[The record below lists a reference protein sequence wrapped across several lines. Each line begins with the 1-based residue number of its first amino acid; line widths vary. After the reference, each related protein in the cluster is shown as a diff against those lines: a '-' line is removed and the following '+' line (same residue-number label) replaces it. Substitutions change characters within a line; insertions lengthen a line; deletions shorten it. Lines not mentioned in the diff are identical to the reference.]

1 MDLTF
6 ENIEN
11 NNLLLYKYIR
21 GSHAYGLNT
30 ETSDID
36 EGGLFIAPVEI
47 INGLPERYIS
57 QISDE
62 RHDTVWYEVGRYL
75 ELLTKSNPTMLESL
89 FVPDRCILYKHPIM
103 DKIIQKRD
111 IFITKDAVK
120 SIFGYAKSQ
129 IEKARGLNKKIVNPI
144 TERKTPIDFCY
155 TFINQGSEPITNF
168 LDKRGLKQIYC
179 GLNHISNMNQM
190 YGVFY
195 DYPQHIRMEWKSAEE
210 FANDGLKYVVN
221 YGKKCS
227 KELKNKYGTIYGYLL
242 NEWDCIYYNGY
253 NEYFYDNLIEIYNN
267 LIPKGYHGIQKE
279 NGNSTYVHLDSI
291 VKGDTP
297 ICYMSYNDDGF
308 QTHCRQYKEYQ
319 EWVNKRNPQRYLEN
333 KDKNF
338 DRKNMTHCI
347 RLITMAIEMLDGK
360 GFLVDRTNID
370 REFLMSVRTGDATYD
385 ELMEYVNKLKDQL
398 DDKLKVSS
406 LPEHVNKEEVNN
418 LLIAIRNNIQK

>member
-6 ENIEN
+6 ENIEK
-11 NNLLLYKYIR
+11 NNLLLFKYIR

-36 EGGLFIAPVEI
+36 EGGIFIAPKDVV
-47 INGLPERYIS
+47 NGLPENYVS
-57 QISDE
+57 QVSDE
-62 RHDTVWYEVGRYL
+62 RHDAVWYEVGRYL

-89 FVPDRCILYKHPIM
+89 FVLDRCILYKHPIM
-103 DKIIQKRD
+103 EKIIEKRD
-111 IFITKDAVK
+111 MFITKDAVK

-155 TFINQGSEPITNF
+155 TFFMQGSEPITDF
-168 LDKRGLKQIYC
+168 LKDRGLKQIYC
-179 GLNHISNMNQM
+179 GLNHIPNMNQM

-195 DYPQHIRMEWKSAEE
+195 DYAQHIRMEWKTAED
-210 FANDGLKYVVN
+210 FANDVN
-221 YGKKCS
+221 LY
-227 KELKNKYGTIYGYLL
+227 ERLTIHEYDEVIERVESVIPYAVYCGF
-242 NEWDCIYYNGY
+242 
-253 NEYFYDNLIEIYNN
+253 NEYDDDNSRFNKLVKIYNN
-267 LIPKGYHGIQKE
+267 LKPKGYHGIQKE
-279 NGNSTYVHLDSI
+279 DGTSTYVHLDSI
-291 VKGDTP
+291 VKGDEP

-308 QTHCRQYKEYQ
+308 QTHCKQYKEYQ

-347 RLITMAIEMLDGK
+347 RLITMAIEMLDGN

-370 REFLMSVRTGDATYD
+370 KEFLMNVRTGNATYD
-385 ELMEYVNKLKDQL
+385 ELMEYVNGLKEQLDNKLKI
-398 DDKLKVSS
+398 SS
-406 LPEHVNKEEVNN
+406 LSEHVDKDEVNK
-418 LLIAIRNNIQK
+418 LLIEIRNDIQG

>member
-1 MDLTF
+1 MKILKK
-6 ENIEN
+6 
-11 NNLLLYKYIR
+11 NNLLLFKYIR

-36 EGGLFIAPVEI
+36 EGGIFIAPKDVV
-47 INGLPERYIS
+47 NGLPENYVS
-57 QISDE
+57 QVSDE
-62 RHDTVWYEVGRYL
+62 RHDAVWYEVGRYL

-103 DKIIQKRD
+103 EKIIEKRD
-111 IFITKDAVK
+111 MFITKDAVK

-155 TFINQGSEPITNF
+155 TFFMQGSEPITDF
-168 LDKRGLKQIYC
+168 LKDRGLKQIYC
-179 GLNHISNMNQM
+179 GLNHIPNMNQM

-195 DYPQHIRMEWKSAEE
+195 DYAQHIRMEWKTAED
-210 FANDGLKYVVN
+210 FANDVN
-221 YGKKCS
+221 LY
-227 KELKNKYGTIYGYLL
+227 ERLTIHEYDEVIERVESVIPYAVYCGF
-242 NEWDCIYYNGY
+242 
-253 NEYFYDNLIEIYNN
+253 NEYDDDNSRFNKLVKIYNN
-267 LIPKGYHGIQKE
+267 LKPKGYHGIQKE
-279 NGNSTYVHLDSI
+279 DGTSTYVHLDSI
-291 VKGDTP
+291 VKGDEP

-308 QTHCRQYKEYQ
+308 QTHCKQYKEYQ

-347 RLITMAIEMLDGK
+347 RLITMAIEMLDGN

-370 REFLMSVRTGDATYD
+370 KEFLMNVRTGNATYD
-385 ELMEYVNKLKDQL
+385 ELMEYVNGLKEQLDNKLKI
-398 DDKLKVSS
+398 SS
-406 LPEHVNKEEVNN
+406 LSEHVDKDEVNK
-418 LLIAIRNNIQK
+418 LLIEIRNDIQG

>member
-6 ENIEN
+6 ENIEK

-36 EGGLFIAPVEI
+36 EGGVFIAPKGL
-47 INGLPERYIS
+47 INGLSENYAS
-57 QISDE
+57 QVSDE
-62 RHDTVWYEVGRYL
+62 RHDAVWYEIGKYL
-75 ELLTKSNPTMLESL
+75 ELMTKSNPTMLESL

-103 DKIIQKRD
+103 DKIIEKRD
-111 IFITKDAVK
+111 MFITKDAVK

-155 TFINQGSEPITNF
+155 TPFMQGSEPITDF
-168 LDKRGLKQIYC
+168 LKERGLKQIYC
-179 GLNHISNMNQM
+179 GLNHIPNMNQM

-195 DYPQHIRMEWKSAEE
+195 DYAQHIRMEWKTAEDFADDVE
-210 FANDGLKYVVN
+210 FYENF
-221 YGKKCS
+221 CF
-227 KELKNKYGTIYGYLL
+227 
-242 NEWDCIYYNGY
+242 NEWVSEPYHRVFPIIGFLI
-253 NEYFYDNLIEIYNN
+253 NECNFDEYSDDRYGDLINIYNN
-267 LIPKGYHGIQKE
+267 LKPNGYHGIQKE
-279 NGNSTYVHLDSI
+279 DGTSTYVHLDSI
-291 VKGDTP
+291 AKGDEP
-297 ICYMSYNDDGF
+297 ICCMSYNDDGF

-338 DRKNMTHCI
+338 DRKNMTHCV

-360 GFLVDRTNID
+360 GFLVDRTSID
-370 REFLMSVRTGDATYD
+370 REFLMGIRTGNATYD
-385 ELMEYVNKLKDQL
+385 ELMEYVNGLKEQL
-398 DDKLKVSS
+398 DNKLKVSS
-406 LPEHVNKEEVNN
+406 LPEHVDKDVVNK
-418 LLIAIRNNIQK
+418 LLIEIRNNFYNN

>member
-6 ENIEN
+6 ENIEK
-11 NNLLLYKYIR
+11 NNLLLFKYIR

-36 EGGLFIAPVEI
+36 EGGVFIAPKDV
-47 INGLPERYIS
+47 INGLPENYVS
-57 QISDE
+57 QVSDE

-89 FVPDRCILYKHPIM
+89 FVPDRCIMYKDPIM
-103 DKIIQKRD
+103 EKIIEKRD
-111 IFITKDAVK
+111 MFITKDAVK

-155 TFINQGSEPITNF
+155 TFIYQGSEPISDF
-168 LDKRGLKQIYC
+168 LEERGLKQIYC
-179 GLNHISNMNQM
+179 GLNHVPNMNQM
-190 YGVFY
+190 YNVFY
-195 DYPQHIRMEWKSAEE
+195 DYAQHIRMEWKTPED
-210 FANDGLKYVVN
+210 FANDVILYEKLGILEYNEVRERVVPILSYVVN
-221 YGKKCS
+221 CGFDEFLGER
-227 KELKNKYGTIYGYLL
+227 ELSFNILVK
-242 NEWDCIYYNGY
+242 
-253 NEYFYDNLIEIYNN
+253 IYNN
-267 LIPKGYHGIQKE
+267 LKPKGYHGIQKE
-279 NGNSTYVHLDSI
+279 DGTSTYVHLDSI
-291 VKGDTP
+291 AKGDEP
-297 ICYMSYNDDGF
+297 ICHMSYNDDGF

-319 EWVNKRNPQRYLEN
+319 EWVSKRNPQRYLEN

-370 REFLMSVRTGDATYD
+370 KDFLMGVRTGNATYD
-385 ELMEYVNKLKDQL
+385 ELIEYVNGLKEQLDNKLKI
-398 DDKLKVSS
+398 SS
-406 LPEHVNKEEVNN
+406 LPEHVDKEEVNK
-418 LLIAIRNNIQK
+418 LLIEIRNDIQG

>member
-6 ENIEN
+6 ENIEK
-11 NNLLLYKYIR
+11 NNLLLFKYIR

-36 EGGLFIAPVEI
+36 EGGIFIAPKDVV
-47 INGLPERYIS
+47 NGLPENYVS
-57 QISDE
+57 QVSDE
-62 RHDTVWYEVGRYL
+62 RHDAVWYEVGRYL

-103 DKIIQKRD
+103 EKIIEKRD
-111 IFITKDAVK
+111 MFITKDAVK

-155 TFINQGSEPITNF
+155 TPFMQGSEPITDF
-168 LDKRGLKQIYC
+168 LKERGLKQIYC
-179 GLNHISNMNQM
+179 GLNHIPNMNQM

-195 DYPQHIRMEWKSAEE
+195 DYAQHIRMEWKTAED
-210 FANDGLKYVVN
+210 FANDVN
-221 YGKKCS
+221 LY
-227 KELKNKYGTIYGYLL
+227 ERLTIHEYDEVIERVESVIPYAVYCGF
-242 NEWDCIYYNGY
+242 
-253 NEYFYDNLIEIYNN
+253 NEYDDDNSRFNKLVKIYNN
-267 LIPKGYHGIQKE
+267 LKPKGYHGIQKE
-279 NGNSTYVHLDSI
+279 DGTSTYVHLDSI
-291 VKGDTP
+291 VKGDEP

-308 QTHCRQYKEYQ
+308 QTHCKQYKEYQ

-347 RLITMAIEMLDGK
+347 RLITMAIEMLDGN

-370 REFLMSVRTGDATYD
+370 KEFLMNVRTGNATYD
-385 ELMEYVNKLKDQL
+385 ELMEYVNGLKEQLDNKLKI
-398 DDKLKVSS
+398 SS
-406 LPEHVNKEEVNN
+406 LSEHVDKDEVNK
-418 LLIAIRNNIQK
+418 LLIEIRNDIQG

>member
-6 ENIEN
+6 ENIEKG
-11 NNLLLYKYIR
+11 NLLLYKYIR

-36 EGGLFIAPVEI
+36 EGGIFIAPKEI

-103 DKIIQKRD
+103 DKIIEKRD

-179 GLNHISNMNQM
+179 GLNHVPNMNQM
-190 YGVFY
+190 YDVFY
-195 DYPQHIRMEWKSAEE
+195 DYPQHIRMEWKTADD
-210 FANDGLKYVVN
+210 FAADVIKYEGLDDT
-221 YGKKCS
+221 
-227 KELKNKYGTIYGYLL
+227 E
-242 NEWDCIYYNGY
+242 Y
-253 NEYFYDNLIEIYNN
+253 NEVTERVLPILGYIVSCGFDEYLTDILGFNLLVKIYNN
-267 LIPKGYHGIQKE
+267 LKPKGYHGIQKE
-279 NGNSTYVHLDSI
+279 DGSSTYVHLDSI
-291 VKGDTP
+291 VKGDVP

-333 KDKNF
+333 KNKNF

-398 DDKLKVSS
+398 DDKLKVFS

-418 LLIAIRNNIQK
+418 LLIEIRNNI

>member
-36 EGGLFIAPVEI
+36 EGGIFIAPVEI

-57 QISDE
+57 QISDD

-103 DKIIQKRD
+103 DKIIEKRD

-210 FANDGLKYVVN
+210 FANDVIKYEGLDDT
-221 YGKKCS
+221 
-227 KELKNKYGTIYGYLL
+227 E
-242 NEWDCIYYNGY
+242 Y
-253 NEYFYDNLIEIYNN
+253 NEVTERVLPILGYIVSCGFDEYLTDILGFNLLVKIYNN
-267 LIPKGYHGIQKE
+267 LKPKGYHGIQKE
-279 NGNSTYVHLDSI
+279 DGTSTYVHLDSI
-291 VKGDTP
+291 VKGDAP
-297 ICYMSYNDDGF
+297 ICCMSYNDDGF

-418 LLIAIRNNIQK
+418 LLIEIRNNIQK

>member
-6 ENIEN
+6 ENIEK
-11 NNLLLYKYIR
+11 NNLLLFKYIR
-21 GSHAYGLNT
+21 GSYAYGLNT

-36 EGGLFIAPVEI
+36 EGGVFIAPKDI
-47 INGLPERYIS
+47 INGLSENYVS
-57 QISDE
+57 QVSDE

-89 FVPDRCILYKHPIM
+89 FVPDRCILYKHPVM
-103 DKIIQKRD
+103 NKILEKRD
-111 IFITKDAVK
+111 MFITKDAVK

-144 TERKTPIDFCY
+144 TERKMPIDFCY
-155 TFINQGSEPITNF
+155 TFVYQGSEPISQF
-168 LDKRGLKQIYC
+168 LKNNGLKQIYC
-179 GLNHISNMNQM
+179 GLNHIPNMNQM

-195 DYPQHIRMEWKSAEE
+195 DYAQHIRMEWKTAEE
-210 FANDGLKYVVN
+210 FADDVDFYVDFCFNDWTSERHHRVFPIMDFL
-221 YGKKCS
+221 
-227 KELKNKYGTIYGYLL
+227 IY
-242 NEWDCIYYNGY
+242 DCYF
-253 NEYFYDNLIEIYNN
+253 NEYSDDRYDDLINIYSNLK
-267 LIPKGYHGIQKE
+267 PKGYHGIQKE
-279 NGNSTYVHLDSI
+279 DGTSTYVHLDSI
-291 VKGDTP
+291 VKGDDP

-370 REFLMSVRTGDATYD
+370 KEFLMNVRTGNATYD
-385 ELMEYVNKLKDQL
+385 ELMEYVNVLKEQL
-398 DDKLKVSS
+398 DSKLKVSS
-406 LPEHVNKEEVNN
+406 LPEHVNKEDVNN
-418 LLIAIRNNIQK
+418 LLIEIRNNFYNN